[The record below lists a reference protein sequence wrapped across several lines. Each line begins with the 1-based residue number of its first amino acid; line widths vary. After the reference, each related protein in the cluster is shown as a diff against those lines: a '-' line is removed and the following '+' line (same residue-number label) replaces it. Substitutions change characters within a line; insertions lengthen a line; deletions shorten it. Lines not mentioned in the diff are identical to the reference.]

1 MQGGGLIA
9 PQHANLDSLLTRGRV
24 RVRVRVG
31 AQKEKK
37 SATKVVVKEAEGHG
51 TGWQFGNADAE
62 GLKFGL
68 WNALHTYKNY
78 KQSWQKM
85 MRRCMKTDFSW
96 ELSAR
101 KYEQVFEW
109 AKMDGPFQA
118 PWPFTN

>member
-1 MQGGGLIA
+1 MQTWTG
-9 PQHANLDSLLTRGRV
+9 LLTRARVRVRVRVCVRV

-68 WNALHTYKNY
+68 WNALHTYKKY
-78 KQSWQKM
+78 KQSWHKM

>member
-1 MQGGGLIA
+1 MRQPLKSRGLDLRLLAGLELEGGG
-9 PQHANLDSLLTRGRV
+9 
-24 RVRVRVG
+24 G

-78 KQSWQKM
+78 KQSWHKM